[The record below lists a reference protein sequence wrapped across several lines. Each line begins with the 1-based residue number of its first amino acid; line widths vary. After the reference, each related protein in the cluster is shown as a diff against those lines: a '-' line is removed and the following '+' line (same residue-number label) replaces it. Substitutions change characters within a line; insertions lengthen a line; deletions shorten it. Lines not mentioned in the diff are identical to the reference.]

1 MQQRKQKLLCVL
13 CVFHD
18 NADRLWLL
26 CDVLWDNY
34 DMFVYYLANIHTNK
48 LNVHRWSQQTP
59 RKITIVIVVCW
70 LTVVKCA
77 FSPLDSPNRSW
88 GHLIEARL
96 ILGLPMMVQHRQY
109 RILTLCH
116 RLSVLC
122 AVDPQRKILTR
133 FPIRWQ
139 HLLTKGGYFYTETTP
154 RNMKLDTAK
163 LLTQQI
169 SWYQHML
176 LSSSPTSHSIA

>member
-34 DMFVYYLANIHTNK
+34 DMFVYYLTNIHTNK

-77 FSPLDSPNRSW
+77 FSPLDSPDATWSKLRSFWAFLWWYNTGGIDSLPFFIVLVSFVLWIHTGRYSPGFPFDLDMRWSKESLSGVNRPP
-88 GHLIEARL
+88 G
-96 ILGLPMMVQHRQY
+96 
-109 RILTLCH
+109 
-116 RLSVLC
+116 
-122 AVDPQRKILTR
+122 TR
-133 FPIRWQ
+133 R
-139 HLLTKGGYFYTETTP
+139 T
-154 RNMKLDTAK
+154 RV
-163 LLTQQI
+163 
-169 SWYQHML
+169 
-176 LSSSPTSHSIA
+176 LSS

>member
-77 FSPLDSPNRSW
+77 FSPLDSPEATRSKLGSFW
-88 GHLIEARL
+88 AFLRWYNTGGIESLPSVIVLASFVLWIHKGRYSPDFPFGDN
-96 ILGLPMMVQHRQY
+96 ICWPNKSLPM
-109 RILTLCH
+109 LKP
-116 RLSVLC
+116 
-122 AVDPQRKILTR
+122 PQRTR
-133 FPIRWQ
+133 R
-139 HLLTKGGYFYTETTP
+139 T
-154 RNMKLDTAK
+154 RV
-163 LLTQQI
+163 
-169 SWYQHML
+169 
-176 LSSSPTSHSIA
+176 LSF

>member
-34 DMFVYYLANIHTNK
+34 DMFVYYLTNIHTNK

-70 LTVVKCA
+70 LTVEATWSKVGSFWA
-77 FSPLDSPNRSW
+77 FLWWYNTGGIDSLPFFIVLVSFVLWIHKGRYSPGFPLGDNIFWPK
-88 GHLIEARL
+88 EATSTLKQPPGTHKWR
-96 ILGLPMMVQHRQY
+96 GLSR
-109 RILTLCH
+109 
-116 RLSVLC
+116 
-122 AVDPQRKILTR
+122 
-133 FPIRWQ
+133 
-139 HLLTKGGYFYTETTP
+139 
-154 RNMKLDTAK
+154 
-163 LLTQQI
+163 
-169 SWYQHML
+169 
-176 LSSSPTSHSIA
+176 